1 MCLTYIHKG
10 TLLGGI
16 RRAWRWCIFQTS
28 GPSLT
33 VKECSLM
40 YVAYEIN
47 VLFYVSSLKYLLCGQ
62 TSKTL
67 HKKGPPCD
75 RGVPSRTLTYCI
87 VILIWAGY
95 RLIWAGNRE
104 FLCFLVLLGPSYCRM
119 AYEIWWCLFYARGIS
134 NAMCNVSAILVQ
146 CCRHT
151 KNKTKTPCRSSQH
164 EFL

>member
-1 MCLTYIHKG
+1 M
-10 TLLGGI
+10 
-16 RRAWRWCIFQTS
+16 
-28 GPSLT
+28 T

-47 VLFYVSSLKYLLCGQ
+47 VLFYVFSKIFVMRANLKNMF
-62 TSKTL
+62 L
-67 HKKGPPCD
+67 HETGAPCD